1 MNEENFLNNFFY
13 FLSRFI
19 DDRTK
24 SRAQDADERKQA
36 SEFRWPRDTLLS
48 IISTYIHF
56 STQRS
61 RELCKLLND
70 PTFRFPELLDAKSHT
85 RLADIAH
92 TLLKL
97 GSFDTVTISCRG
109 IQNYFQKLLPYTNW
123 SQEQL
128 RPALNLLLR
137 RIDRMFLK
145 ICKKPM
151 TKVRLRREVQLRK
164 CWSRAF
170 VFLEPLLSSRNL
182 FFSPSLSVVL
192 IGKQQLEF

>member
-1 MNEENFLNNFFY
+1 LKIEKNRKFSFP
-13 FLSRFI
+13 SRFI

-36 SEFRWPRDTLLS
+36 SEFRWSRDTLLS

-56 STQRS
+56 STQRFK
-61 RELCKLLND
+61 ELVKLLND
-70 PTFRFPELLDAKSHT
+70 PTIRFPELLDGKSHT

-97 GSFDTVTISCRG
+97 SSFDPLTISCHG
-109 IQNYFQKLLPYTNW
+109 IQSYFQKLLPFTNW

-128 RPALNLLLR
+128 RPILNLLLR
-137 RIDRMFLK
+137 RTDRMFLK

-151 TKVRLRREVQLRK
+151 IKVRR
-164 CWSRAF
+164 SM
-170 VFLEPLLSSRNL
+170 RN
-182 FFSPSLSVVL
+182 
-192 IGKQQLEF
+192 

>member
-1 MNEENFLNNFFY
+1 LLKLKFSSFS
-13 FLSRFI
+13 SRFI

-56 STQRS
+56 STQRFK
-61 RELCKLLND
+61 ELVKLLND
-70 PTFRFPELLDAKSHT
+70 PTLRFPELLDVKSHT

-97 GSFDTVTISCRG
+97 SSFDTLTISCHG
-109 IQNYFQKLLPYTNW
+109 IQSYFQKLLPFTDW

-128 RPALNLLLR
+128 RPMLNLLLR
-137 RIDRMFLK
+137 RTDRMFLK

-151 TKVRLRREVQLRK
+151 IKVR
-164 CWSRAF
+164 
-170 VFLEPLLSSRNL
+170 
-182 FFSPSLSVVL
+182 
-192 IGKQQLEF
+192 G

>member
-1 MNEENFLNNFFY
+1 MKTVLGNEDVLFS
-13 FLSRFI
+13 SRFI

-48 IISTYIHF
+48 IISNYIHF
-56 STQRS
+56 STQRFK
-61 RELCKLLND
+61 ELVKLLND
-70 PTFRFPELLDAKSHT
+70 PTIRFPELLDAKSHT

-97 GSFDTVTISCRG
+97 SSFDTLTISCHG
-109 IQNYFQKLLPYTNW
+109 IQSYFQKLLPFTNW

-128 RPALNLLLR
+128 RTTLNLLLR
-137 RIDRMFLK
+137 RTDRMFLK

-151 TKVRLRREVQLRK
+151 IKVR
-164 CWSRAF
+164 
-170 VFLEPLLSSRNL
+170 
-182 FFSPSLSVVL
+182 
-192 IGKQQLEF
+192 

>member
-1 MNEENFLNNFFY
+1 MFYFHIKITNFLQTY
-13 FLSRFI
+13 FSRFI

-24 SRAQDADERKQA
+24 TKAQDVDEHKQA

-48 IISTYIHF
+48 VISTFVHF
-56 STQRS
+56 STQRLK
-61 RELCKLLND
+61 ELSKLIND
-70 PTFRFPELLDAKSHT
+70 PTFRMPELLDAKSHT

-97 GSFDTVTISCRG
+97 GGYDPITISCRG
-109 IQNYFQKLLPYTNW
+109 IQNYFQKLLPWTNW

-137 RIDRMFLK
+137 RIDRMFSK

-151 TKVRLRREVQLRK
+151 TKVNIDERINK
-164 CWSRAF
+164 
-170 VFLEPLLSSRNL
+170 LLYTYIYYYSVL
-182 FFSPSLSVVL
+182 IFSVVST
-192 IGKQQLEF
+192 GKQQQEF

>member
-1 MNEENFLNNFFY
+1 MKNCFSKLKCFVFY
-13 FLSRFI
+13 SRFI

-48 IISTYIHF
+48 IISNYIHF
-56 STQRS
+56 STQRF
-61 RELCKLLND
+61 RELVKLLND
-70 PTFRFPELLDAKSHT
+70 PTLRFPELLDVKSHA

-97 GSFDTVTISCRG
+97 SSFDTLTISCHG
-109 IQNYFQKLLPYTNW
+109 IQSYFQKLLPFTIW

-128 RPALNLLLR
+128 RSTLNLLLR
-137 RIDRMFLK
+137 RTDRMFLK

-151 TKVRLRREVQLRK
+151 IKVR
-164 CWSRAF
+164 
-170 VFLEPLLSSRNL
+170 
-182 FFSPSLSVVL
+182 
-192 IGKQQLEF
+192 

>member
-1 MNEENFLNNFFY
+1 VNISFDFKRTNFIA
-13 FLSRFI
+13 FLFSRFI

-24 SRAQDADERKQA
+24 NKAQDADEHKQA

-48 IISTYIHF
+48 VISTFVHF
-56 STQRS
+56 STQRLK
-61 RELCKLLND
+61 ELIKLIND
-70 PTFRFPELLDAKSHT
+70 PTLRIPELLDAKSHT

-97 GSFDTVTISCRG
+97 GGYDPITMSCRG
-109 IQNYFQKLLPYTNW
+109 IQNYFQKLLPWTNW

-137 RIDRMFLK
+137 RIDRMFSK

-151 TKVRLRREVQLRK
+151 TKVTMK
-164 CWSRAF
+164 II
-170 VFLEPLLSSRNL
+170 LEDIFDVYM
-182 FFSPSLSVVL
+182 FFSVVL
-192 IGKQQLEF
+192 IGKQQLAF

>member
-1 MNEENFLNNFFY
+1 MFNRLFF
-13 FLSRFI
+13 FSRFI
-19 DDRTK
+19 DDRSKNK
-24 SRAQDADERKQA
+24 SQDVDEHKQA

-48 IISTYIHF
+48 VISTFVHF

-61 RELCKLLND
+61 KELIKLIND
-70 PTFRFPELLDAKSHT
+70 PTIRLPEFLDAKSHA

-97 GSFDTVTISCRG
+97 GGYDPITISCRG
-109 IQNYFQKLLPYTNW
+109 IQSYFQKLLPWTNW

-151 TKVRLRREVQLRK
+151 TKVNKKNQHVHFN
-164 CWSRAF
+164 C
-170 VFLEPLLSSRNL
+170 LSFIAL
-182 FFSPSLSVVL
+182 F
-192 IGKQQLEF
+192 

>member
-1 MNEENFLNNFFY
+1 VNISFDFKRTNFIA
-13 FLSRFI
+13 FLFSRFI

-24 SRAQDADERKQA
+24 NKAQDADEHKQA

-48 IISTYIHF
+48 VISTFVHF
-56 STQRS
+56 STQRLK
-61 RELCKLLND
+61 ELIKLIND
-70 PTFRFPELLDAKSHT
+70 PTLRIPELLDAKSHT

-97 GSFDTVTISCRG
+97 GGYDPITMSCRG
-109 IQNYFQKLLPYTNW
+109 IQNYFQKLLPWTNL

-137 RIDRMFLK
+137 RIDRMFSK

-151 TKVRLRREVQLRK
+151 TKVTMKIILEDIFDVYI
-164 CWSRAF
+164 
-170 VFLEPLLSSRNL
+170 FLAL
-182 FFSPSLSVVL
+182 F
-192 IGKQQLEF
+192 